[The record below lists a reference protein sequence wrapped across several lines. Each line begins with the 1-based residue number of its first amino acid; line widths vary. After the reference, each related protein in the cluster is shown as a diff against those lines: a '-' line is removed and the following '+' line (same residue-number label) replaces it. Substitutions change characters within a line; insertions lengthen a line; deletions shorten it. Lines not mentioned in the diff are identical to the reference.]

1 MDTYEKWFDKMEE
14 EKEQTEADD
23 VKKKLNGKV
32 EGETR
37 LSDIISEEIKS
48 PDKIEVKQDLSDNA
62 EDQEKRIVEI
72 EAKEE
77 LSEKKEEQIG
87 HLQKYKT
94 KLSHLIK
101 FGSSKG
107 LSANIKPEEKSND
120 QIKVFKF
127 SNDISTVEIIPDIW
141 TKDVQ
146 LKNHALVVD
155 NNLDENGFKDEMLIM
170 IKTSGI
176 DYLIAP
182 GFEEGF
188 YEKAFD
194 AGLQLIECSD
204 TGLIDEGKNIMV
216 YRDEGVI
223 FDVDNGQEFKYKFVT
238 DSVRRNIL
246 QKISLGE
253 CLLIG
258 DDLTIKVLDIEKDQI
273 KICINALKVVTVY
286 QHKYLTIDDEIRIKV
301 FNIISDQIN
310 LVIEAPEGIT
320 INRQ

>member
-1 MDTYEKWFDKMEE
+1 
-14 EKEQTEADD
+14 
-23 VKKKLNGKV
+23 LNDKV
-32 EGETR
+32 EEETR
-37 LSDIISEEIKS
+37 LSDIISEEIKT

-62 EDQEKRIVEI
+62 EDQEKRIVKI
-72 EAKEE
+72 EVKEE

-101 FGSSKG
+101 FRSSKEP
-107 LSANIKPEEKSND
+107 SANVKPEEKSND

-155 NNLDENGFKDEMLIM
+155 NNLDENGIKDEMLIM

-176 DYLIAP
+176 DYIIGP

-188 YEKAFD
+188 YEKASD

-238 DSVRRNIL
+238 DAVRRNIL
-246 QKISLGE
+246 QKISVGE

-258 DDLTIKVLDIEKDQI
+258 DDLTIKFLDIEKDQI

-286 QHKYLTIDDEIRIKV
+286 QHKYLTIGDEIRIKV